1 MKKQWSDLAGLPV
14 MLSEEERPLGA
25 LNGTFMHP
33 ESGQIIGFLCGYSK
47 ILVPVEIEKW
57 SSDHVKVKNADSL
70 AAPTDILRIRDYGL
84 RRTFL
89 NGKRVRSKSGRTLGR
104 VRDFCFDTSTYSL
117 LTFEVSKRFLW
128 IEWGKRLFSYQE
140 IYEVTY
146 RAIFLSV
153 EPEKKLMIK
162 AQVPLAT

>member
-14 MLSEEERPLGA
+14 MLSEEERPLA
-25 LNGTFMHP
+25 YLNGTFMHP

-47 ILVPVEIEKW
+47 VLVPVEIEKW

-89 NGKRVRSKSGRTLGR
+89 NGKRVQSKNGKRLGR

-117 LTFEVSKRFLW
+117 LTFDVSKKFLW
-128 IEWGKRLFSYQE
+128 IDWANRTFSYKDIE
-140 IYEVTY
+140 LVTEK
-146 RAIFLSV
+146 AIILNV
-153 EPEKKLMIK
+153 EPEKKAMVH